1 MRAPSF
7 LTRPARRL
15 SLAAVLILPGWAAAQ
30 PPSADWPD
38 PSQLIAPAITVD
50 TPEPVRAVLRNGM
63 VVYLAEDPTLPIVQG
78 VAYVGAPGLYEPEGL
93 EGVAG
98 FTAALLREGGAG
110 GRTPDAIDLTLE
122 RLAASVEA
130 SSSDV
135 LASVGFSSL
144 TDTLDEVLPIWRDVL
159 IRPDFDPERIEVQR
173 QRQVEAIRR
182 VVDNPVQLAVRE
194 WQARVS
200 AGHPAGRFATVESVQ
215 AITRDDL
222 IAFHEA
228 YYGPSVT
235 ILAVTGDFDTKA
247 MIQRLDELFGDWD
260 AEVQAPP
267 ELPAYDATPE
277 ARVYLAQK
285 DVEQSILILGTPA
298 MLAYQDPYSDF
309 TVANE
314 ILGAGGFSS
323 RLFTEIRTRRGLAY
337 ATGSQLSQGFL
348 TPGLF
353 LAFAFT
359 RADMTG
365 EVLRLLLGEI
375 DALREDGVTPAE
387 LDRAVSTIVNQS
399 VFRDT
404 SVAAVTQRTARVELL
419 GLPDGYYGRHLERM
433 QALTPEDVR
442 LAAEQVIRPE
452 NVIVLIVG
460 DESAFGAPLDLQVP
474 LERIEID

>member
-1 MRAPSF
+1 MPVPSRPTGPMRF
-7 LTRPARRL
+7 LL
-15 SLAAVLILPGWAAAQ
+15 VLVTLFVPGSVAAQ
-30 PPSADWPD
+30 PADWPH
-38 PSQLIAPAITVD
+38 PSEITVAPIVVD
-50 TPEPVRAVLRNGM
+50 VPEPTRAVLRNGM
-63 VVYLAEDPTLPIVQG
+63 VVYLAEDPTLPLVEG

-110 GRTPDAIDLTLE
+110 GRTPDEIDRTLE

-159 IRPDFDPERIEVQR
+159 IAPDFDPGRIEVQR

-200 AGHPAGRFATVESVQ
+200 AGHPAGRFASVASVE

-222 IAFHEA
+222 VTFHRDW
-228 YYGPSVT
+228 YGPSVT
-235 ILAVTGDFDTKA
+235 VLAVTGDFDATA

-260 AEVQAPP
+260 AGVREPP
-267 ELPAYDATPE
+267 ELPPYDATPE
-277 ARVYLAQK
+277 ARVYLAHK

-353 LAFAFT
+353 LAYAFT

-365 EVLRLLLGEI
+365 EVLRLLLDEL
-375 DALREDGVTPAE
+375 DRLREDAVTVAE
-387 LDRAVSTIVNQS
+387 LDRAVRTIVNRS

-433 QALTPEDVR
+433 QAATAEDVR
-442 LAAEQVIRPE
+442 RAAEQVIRPE
-452 NVIVLIVG
+452 NLIVLIVG
-460 DESAFGAPLDLQVP
+460 DEAAFGAPLDLQVP